1 MRVGRAPETAEIPF
15 YDDAARDARRRAGLA
30 GQLAAVADLRSPWA
44 TPLERWVDAP
54 YDSAAQAD
62 TYRHVKAVIAGS
74 TFVQLGG
81 SGKDAIKALLGGA
94 SRSYLITPVEGEA
107 ELARGLA
114 YDLGVANQFEALL
127 GTGED
132 IPLGNGSVDALLSA
146 GSFHHTDV
154 PRALLEIRRV
164 LRAGGKFAAWDP
176 WHARLYD
183 IGVALFGKRE
193 PGIECRPLNAARL
206 SQLPEI
212 FPVSEIRLHGALTRY
227 PLLALS
233 KFGLRASQPLVHK
246 MTLLDDRIA
255 ARISVLRQNGS
266 SVAVLATKEA

>member
-15 YDDAARDARRRAGLA
+15 YDDAARDARRRVGLA
-30 GQLAAVADLRSPWA
+30 SQLEAVADLRSPWA

-62 TYRHVKAVIAGS
+62 TYRHVEAVIAGG
-74 TFVQLGG
+74 TLVQLGG

-107 ELARGLA
+107 ELARRLA
-114 YDLGVANQFEALL
+114 YDLGVADQFEALL
-127 GTGED
+127 GTGEE

-146 GSFHHTDV
+146 GCFHHTDV

-255 ARISVLRQNGS
+255 ARISVLRRNGS